1 MLSGWRRLPMIKRL
15 PFRIIPIEQLRK
27 MKQRKHDM
35 ESRKEAFY
43 KFLEREKKKG
53 RKGD

>member
-1 MLSGWRRLPMIKRL
+1 MIKRL
-15 PFRIIPIEQLRK
+15 PFQIILIEQLRK
-27 MKQRKHDM
+27 MKQRKSDM